1 LSALRAQP
9 QQTKSYIQV
18 WGSRE
23 TQLGKIMNIIDRN
36 HVAYKNEVLLAEV
49 DVSQRGDFMDGFL

>member
-1 LSALRAQP
+1 M
-9 QQTKSYIQV
+9 TKSYIQV

-49 DVSQRGDFMDGFL
+49 DVS